1 MKFLKA
7 LVAQL
12 VEHLTCNEDVIG
24 SNPIGGSIFWADG
37 KVGELHQTVNLTA
50 FVLSWFESISAH
62 FLCSNRLVAQL
73 VRAPL

>member
-1 MKFLKA
+1 MFLQNA

-24 SNPIGGSIFWADG
+24 SNPIGGSIFRADG

-50 FVLSWFESISAH
+50 LVLSWFESISAH
-62 FLCSNRLVAQL
+62 FFRLVAQL
-73 VRAPL
+73 VRAQH